1 MNEINFKEI
10 WHNQKI
16 NSNAEEIIQKAK
28 TENKKN
34 QNKIIL
40 QSFTLFATV
49 IYIIFIIYYFQP
61 KMLTTKIGAIL
72 TVLAIIIQ
80 LIANQ
85 NLFSKTNNFE
95 NSNSDFLKIMI
106 IFKKNQ
112 EILQT
117 KILSIYY
124 ILLTIGILIYMI
136 EYALRMKP
144 IFAIL
149 IYGITILWFAI
160 CWFYFRPLQIKKQ
173 NQKLNIIIE
182 NLQNL
187 KNQILE

>member
-10 WHNQKI
+10 WQNQKI
-16 NSNAEEIIQKAK
+16 DFNAKEIIQKAK

-40 QSFTLFATV
+40 QSFILFTSA
-49 IYIIFIIYYFQP
+49 IYIIFVIYYFQP

-72 TVLAIIIQ
+72 TILAITIQ
-80 LIANQ
+80 LIANK
-85 NLFSKTNNFE
+85 NLFAKTNNFE
-95 NSNSDFLKIMI
+95 NSNSEFLNNLI
-106 IFKKNQ
+106 IFRKNQ
-112 EILQT
+112 EIMQT

-124 ILLTIGILIYMI
+124 VMLTIGILIYMI
-136 EYALRMKP
+136 EYALKMKLLW
-144 IFAIL
+144 AIS
-149 IYGITILWFAI
+149 IYGLTILWFAI
-160 CWFYFRPLQIKKQ
+160 CWFYFRPIQINKQ
-173 NQKLNIIIE
+173 NKKLNLIIG